1 MTTNVLKQVDDLGL
15 QLVGTCYRKGFN
27 PERLTPEQLKELRGI
42 VLTKV
47 EVLFGIELLVE
58 EV

>member
-1 MTTNVLKQVDDLGL
+1 MTTNILKQVDDLGL

-27 PERLTPEQLKELRGI
+27 PERLTPEQLKELLPV
-42 VLTKV
+42 VLGKV
-47 EVLFGIELLVE
+47 ETLFGIELRVE